1 MFEIV
6 YMMKDIQPPVLKSR
20 LIVEYQKRSSEDS
33 THYLYILTPA
43 RMLLWDTTLG
53 PQGVKLSAV
62 GV

>member
-1 MFEIV
+1 
-6 YMMKDIQPPVLKSR
+6 MKDIQPPVLKSR

-33 THYLYILTPA
+33 THYLYVLTPA